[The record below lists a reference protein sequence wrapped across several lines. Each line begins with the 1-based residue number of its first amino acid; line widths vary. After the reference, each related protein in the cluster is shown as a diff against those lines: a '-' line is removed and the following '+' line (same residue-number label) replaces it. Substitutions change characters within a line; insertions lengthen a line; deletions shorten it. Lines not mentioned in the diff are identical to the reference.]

1 MMIILNGE
9 NKQVPDNVTI
19 GGLLE
24 HLKIQPERVAIELN
38 MEIVKKS
45 MYASTAVKHGDSV
58 EVVSFMSGG
67 SESGMTGAV

>member
-45 MYASTAVKHGDSV
+45 MYASTVVKNGDSV

-67 SESGMTGAV
+67 

>member
-24 HLKIQPERVAIELN
+24 HLKIQPERVAVELN

-45 MYASTAVKHGDSV
+45 MYASTVVKNGDSV

-67 SESGMTGAV
+67 N

>member
-45 MYASTAVKHGDSV
+45 MYASTVVKNGDSV

-67 SESGMTGAV
+67 N

>member
-9 NKQVPDNVTI
+9 NKQVPDNVAI

-45 MYASTAVKHGDSV
+45 MYASTVIKNGDSV
-58 EVVSFMSGG
+58 EIVSFMSGG
-67 SESGMTGAV
+67 S